1 MADKI
6 IKDPILNRPYDEP
19 TRHFEFD
26 VDGITDRIAER
37 RRPSSYFVP
46 VPRSRKGGRQLLA
59 VELLNRA
66 LKRHRANTS
75 ALWGAKLPYYPL
87 PPTCGL
93 PIWSR
98 QRAGVAQA

>member
-46 VPRSRKGGRQLLA
+46 VPRSARVAGNCSRSNCSTGRSNA
-59 VELLNRA
+59 TVPTPA
-66 LKRHRANTS
+66 PY
-75 ALWGAKLPYYPL
+75 GAPSCPTTPYLRTPHL
-87 PPTCGL
+87 VAPK
-93 PIWSR
+93 SR
-98 QRAGVAQA
+98 SGTGVI